1 VMRRP
6 PQTGIGPPYLR
17 IASSSETLSDAAPRA
32 PDSKL
37 QPLAKSRKDRTS
49 LLGYAFLL
57 PALFVMGF
65 VYIYAIVRV
74 VDFSLHNRGLGPWV
88 GMKNYFNLVA
98 DPVFWISLR
107 NNASLFC
114 LIPVLIFL
122 SLVLASLLYEKF
134 AGWKLYRVFIFL
146 PYAIPVVVAGLA
158 LGFILE
164 TAGLVNQ
171 LLRMVGLRFLAL
183 NWLGDSHVAL
193 LTVGGVILWRE
204 LGFGII
210 LFLARMTQL
219 SVELYES
226 ARLDGAGWWNTLTH
240 ITVPQLST
248 IIAFYVGVMVIQLFS
263 WVFNYIFVLT
273 RGGPGFSTYVSEY
286 YIYQRAF
293 NYDDMGSAS
302 AFSVVILVLV
312 LAGTYMY
319 FGWLRRREA
328 HEEGGSP
335 F

>member
-1 VMRRP
+1 VDKTSR
-6 PQTGIGPPYLR
+6 
-17 IASSSETLSDAAPRA
+17 
-32 PDSKL
+32 
-37 QPLAKSRKDRTS
+37 LA
-49 LLGYAFLL
+49 YAFLL
-57 PALFVMGF
+57 PALLVMGF
-65 VYIYAIVRV
+65 VYLYAIMQV
-74 VDFSLHNRGLGPWV
+74 VGFSLRDRGLGPWV
-88 GMKNYFNLVA
+88 GTKNYFSLLA
-98 DPVFWISLR
+98 DPVFWIALR
-107 NNASLFC
+107 NNVSLLG
-114 LIPVLIFL
+114 LIPILIFL
-122 SLVLASLLYEKF
+122 SLVFASLLYERF
-134 AGWKLYRVFIFL
+134 PGWKLYRVVIFL

-158 LGFILE
+158 LSFLLE
-164 TAGLVNQ
+164 TRGLVNQ

-193 LTVGGVILWRE
+193 FTVGGVILWRE

-226 ARLDGAGWWNTLTH
+226 ARLDGAGWWQTLAL

-293 NYDDMGSAS
+293 SYDDMGSAS
-302 AFSVVILVLV
+302 AFSVVVLLLVLT
-312 LAGTYMY
+312 GTFVY
-319 FGWLRRREA
+319 FGWLGRREA
-328 HEEGGSP
+328 REGAGGSL
-335 F
+335 